1 MKKLKTFEEF
11 LNESIV
17 IKELETTV
25 NETVSFVNEAAPV
38 LTPEMAKETKEAIK
52 KAIDGIKE
60 TPAIDDKTK
69 VNLVKT
75 GIGLAVINAIAEKF
89 GDRPATEDAK
99 VKMKNFMTKVNS
111 ARSLGDVEKVIFD
124 VVDYALELAQE
135 TK

>member
-60 TPAIDDKTK
+60 TPAIDVKTK

>member
-111 ARSLGDVEKVIFD
+111 ARSLEDVEKVIFD